1 MRIPY
6 GDLTT
11 LFLDVGN
18 TLNSV
23 DFPWIC
29 DELGAR
35 GIKCGIEELRRA
47 EAKARP
53 AISEGVKHLSHEDGN
68 SVFRFY
74 LRTVLGH
81 VAPIGELPEPDLD
94 NLVTSLEP
102 VLRPPGS
109 VAADLWS
116 YVLPG
121 VGDALRRFKQAG
133 LRLAVVS
140 NADGTVE
147 HALSKQGL
155 REHFEIV
162 VDSGRVGFE
171 KPDPRIFRHTLDAM
185 GVTAQ
190 ETLHIGDIFDV
201 DIIGA
206 RSAGLHAL
214 LLDPFGD
221 WDHVD
226 CDRLRD
232 LSELADQITSL
243 GQ

>member
-1 MRIPY
+1 MTIPHS
-6 GDLTT
+6 DLTT

-29 DELGAR
+29 DELGKC
-35 GIKCGIEELRRA
+35 GISCGIEELRRA

-74 LRTVLGH
+74 LRTVLGN
-81 VAPIGELPEPDLD
+81 VASIGEMPASDLGE
-94 NLVTSLEP
+94 LVAGLEP

-121 VGDALRRFKQAG
+121 VDDALGRLKQAG

-155 REHFEIV
+155 RDHFEIV
-162 VDSGRVGFE
+162 VDSRRVGFE
-171 KPDPRIFRHTLDAM
+171 KPDPRIFQYALDAM

-190 ETLHIGDIFDV
+190 ETLHIGDMFDV
-201 DIIGA
+201 DIVGA
-206 RSAGLHAL
+206 RSVGLHAL
-214 LLDPFGD
+214 LIDPFGD

-232 LSELADQITSL
+232 LSELADIIAPL
-243 GQ
+243 GH